1 MATPNTANI
10 LVGAPDQLTT
20 GAIFSAAVG
29 STAPT
34 DAVTALDAAFTS
46 SGYVGEDGLSL
57 NGNKSVT
64 KLRDWSK
71 KVVKILTDSF
81 EPQVSFEL
89 LELSEESLKQAF
101 GDAAVTVTAAT
112 SGHGKQLTVA
122 VDGATPEPK
131 AWAFN
136 MKDGDAKVRL
146 YLPNA
151 VIENVPDMTFSAGD
165 AIRVPVTLTA
175 MPDDNGKA
183 YYLFTDDGKTL

>member
-34 DAVTALDAAFTS
+34 DAVTPLDGAFTS
-46 SGYVGEDGLSL
+46 SGYVGEDGLSF

-64 KLRDWSK
+64 KVRDWSK

-89 LELSEESLKQAF
+89 LELSEEGLKQAF
-101 GDAAVTVTAAT
+101 GDDAVTAVAAT
-112 SGHGKQLTVA
+112 ASHGNQLAVA
-122 VDGATPEPK
+122 IDGTTPEPK
-131 AWAFN
+131 AFAFN
-136 MKDGDAKVRL
+136 MKDGDARVRL
-146 YLPNA
+146 YCPNC
-151 VIENVPDMTFSAGD
+151 VVENVPDMTFSAGD
-165 AIRVPVTLTA
+165 VIRVPVTLPLF
-175 MPDDNGKA
+175 PDSTGKPV
-183 YYLFTDDGKTL
+183 YLFTDDGQTI